1 MLRVGLTGGIA
12 CGKSTVAAMMSMLGC
27 HVLEADTIAHD
38 LIEPGQPAY
47 DEVVR
52 EFGSTILAADQ
63 RVDRAI
69 VARIVFSDPA
79 RLEALNRIV
88 HPRVLQVTDKEFER
102 ISATDPSGVAVLAA
116 ALLIEAGYDAHLDRL
131 VVVWCR
137 PEQQIV
143 RLTDHASG
151 RGMTRAEADHRIAA
165 QMPLDRKKAM
175 ADDLIDASGTL
186 DATRRQ
192 VSALVARLKRLA
204 AEGTAPAEER
214 IAP

>member
-12 CGKSTVAAMMSMLGC
+12 CGKSTVAAMMNMLGC
-27 HVLEADTIAHD
+27 HVLEADNLAHD

-52 EFGSTILAADQ
+52 EFGEGILAEDK
-63 RVDRAI
+63 RIDRALL
-69 VARIVFSDPA
+69 ARIVFGKPEHLD
-79 RLEALNRIV
+79 ALNKIV
-88 HPRVLQVTDKEFER
+88 HPRVLEVTDKEFER
-102 ISATDPSGVAVLAA
+102 IARTDPSGVAVLAA
-116 ALLIEAGYDAHLDRL
+116 ALLIEASYDAHLDRL

-151 RGMTRAEADHRIAA
+151 RGMKRAEAEQRIAA

-186 DATRRQ
+186 DTTRRQ
-192 VSALVARLKRLA
+192 VTALVERLKQIA
-204 AEGTAPAEER
+204 AGAVHT
-214 IAP
+214 

>member
-27 HVLEADTIAHD
+27 HVLEADNLAHD
-38 LIEPGQPAY
+38 LIEPGRPAY

-52 EFGSTILAADQ
+52 EFGAGILSDDK

-69 VARIVFSDPA
+69 LARIVFSEPA
-79 RLEALNRIV
+79 RLEVLNRIV
-88 HPRVLQVTDKEFER
+88 HPRVLEVTDKEFER
-102 ISATDPSGVAVLAA
+102 IAAADPSGVAVLAA
-116 ALLIEAGYDAHLDRL
+116 ALLIEARYDAHLDRL

-151 RGMTRAEADHRIAA
+151 RGMTRAEADRRIAA

-204 AEGTAPAEER
+204 GESAAAGEER
-214 IAP
+214 KSS

>member
-1 MLRVGLTGGIA
+1 
-12 CGKSTVAAMMSMLGC
+12 
-27 HVLEADTIAHD
+27 VLEADTLAHD

-52 EFGSTILAADQ
+52 EFGAGILADDK

-69 VARIVFSDPA
+69 LARIVFAEPA

-102 ISATDPSGVAVLAA
+102 LAAADPSGVAVLAA

-151 RGMTRAEADHRIAA
+151 RGMTRAEADARIAA

-204 AEGTAPAEER
+204 GEAAPAGEER
-214 IAP
+214 KSP

>member
-27 HVLEADTIAHD
+27 HVLEADTLAHD
-38 LIEPGQPAY
+38 LIEPGQAAY

-52 EFGSTILAADQ
+52 EFGAGILAADK
-63 RVDRAI
+63 RVDRASL
-69 VARIVFSDPA
+69 ARIVFGDAA
-79 RLEALNRIV
+79 RLEALNAIV
-88 HPRVLQVTDKEFER
+88 HPRVLEVTDKEFER
-102 ISATDPSGVAVLAA
+102 LRRDDPSGVAVLAA

-151 RGMTRAEADHRIAA
+151 RGMTRAEAEQRIAA

-192 VSALVARLKRLA
+192 VSALVNRLKLLA
-204 AEGTAPAEER
+204 AQAGAADER
-214 IAP
+214 KSP

>member
-1 MLRVGLTGGIA
+1 
-12 CGKSTVAAMMSMLGC
+12 
-27 HVLEADTIAHD
+27 VLEADTIAHD

-52 EFGSTILAADQ
+52 EFGRDILSDDK

-69 VARIVFSDPA
+69 LARVVFSDPA
-79 RLEALNRIV
+79 RLDALNRII
-88 HPRVLQVTDKEFER
+88 HPRVLEVTDKEFER
-102 ISATDPSGVAVLAA
+102 IAATDPAGVAVLAA

-204 AEGTAPAEER
+204 AEGTAAAEER

>member
-27 HVLEADTIAHD
+27 HVLEADTLAHD

-52 EFGSTILAADQ
+52 EFGAAILADDK
-63 RVDRAI
+63 RVDRAAL
-69 VARIVFSDPA
+69 ARIVFTEPS
-79 RLEALNRIV
+79 RLEVLNKIV
-88 HPRVLQVTDKEFER
+88 HPRVLEVTDKEFER
-102 ISATDPSGVAVLAA
+102 IGRDDPSGIAVLAA
-116 ALLIEAGYDAHLDRL
+116 ALLIEAAYDAHLDRL

-137 PEQQIV
+137 PEQQII

-151 RGMTRAEADHRIAA
+151 RGMTRAEAEQRIAA

-175 ADDLIDASGTL
+175 ADDLVDASGTL

-192 VSALVARLKRLA
+192 VTALVNRLKLVASQGISA
-204 AEGTAPAEER
+204 AGER
-214 IAP
+214 KSS

>member
-27 HVLEADTIAHD
+27 HVLEADTLAHD

-52 EFGSTILAADQ
+52 EFGPGILAEDK
-63 RVDRAI
+63 RVDRAAL
-69 VARIVFSDPA
+69 ARIVFGNPA
-79 RLEALNRIV
+79 RLETLNKIV
-88 HPRVLQVTDKEFER
+88 HPRVLAVTDKEFER
-102 ISATDPSGVAVLAA
+102 IAREDPSGLAVLAA

-151 RGMTRAEADHRIAA
+151 RGMTRAEAEQRIAA

-175 ADDLIDASGTL
+175 ADDLVDASGTL

-192 VSALVARLKRLA
+192 VSALVNRLKLIA
-204 AEGTAPAEER
+204 TLPAQGDQR
-214 IAP
+214 KAI

>member
-27 HVLEADTIAHD
+27 HVLEADTLAHD

-47 DEVVR
+47 EEVVR
-52 EFGSTILAADQ
+52 YFGPEILAADK
-63 RVDRAI
+63 RIDRAI
-69 VARIVFSDPA
+69 LARIVFGAPA
-79 RLEALNRIV
+79 RLEALNAIV
-88 HPRVLQVTDKEFER
+88 HPRVLEVTDKEFER
-102 ISATDPSGVAVLAA
+102 LRREDPPGVAVLAA

-151 RGMTRAEADHRIAA
+151 RGMTRAEAEQRIAA

-192 VSALVARLKRLA
+192 VTALVNRLKLLA
-204 AEGTAPAEER
+204 AQPGAADER
-214 IAP
+214 KSL

>member
-27 HVLEADTIAHD
+27 HVLEADTLAHD

-47 DEVVR
+47 EEVVR
-52 EFGSTILAADQ
+52 YFGPEILAADK
-63 RVDRAI
+63 RIDRAI
-69 VARIVFSDPA
+69 LARIVFGAPA
-79 RLEALNRIV
+79 RLEALNAIV
-88 HPRVLQVTDKEFER
+88 HPRVLEVTDKEFER
-102 ISATDPSGVAVLAA
+102 LRREDPSGVAVLAA

-151 RGMTRAEADHRIAA
+151 RGMTRAEAEQRIAA

-192 VSALVARLKRLA
+192 VTALVNRLKLLA
-204 AEGTAPAEER
+204 AQPGAADER
-214 IAP
+214 KSS

>member
-27 HVLEADTIAHD
+27 HVLEADTLAHD

-47 DEVVR
+47 EEVVR
-52 EFGSTILAADQ
+52 YFGPEILAADK
-63 RVDRAI
+63 RIDRAI
-69 VARIVFSDPA
+69 LARIVFGAPA
-79 RLEALNRIV
+79 RLEALNAIV
-88 HPRVLQVTDKEFER
+88 HPRVLEVTDKEFER
-102 ISATDPSGVAVLAA
+102 LRREDPPGVAVLAA

-151 RGMTRAEADHRIAA
+151 RGMTRAEAEQRIAA

-192 VSALVARLKRLA
+192 VTALVNRLKLLA
-204 AEGTAPAEER
+204 AQPGAADER
-214 IAP
+214 KSS

>member
-12 CGKSTVAAMMSMLGC
+12 CGKSTVAAMMSMVGC
-27 HVLEADTIAHD
+27 HVLEADNLAHD

-52 EFGSTILAADQ
+52 EFGTGILAADK
-63 RVDRAI
+63 RVDRAAL
-69 VARIVFSDPA
+69 ARIVFADGA
-79 RLEALNRIV
+79 RLLALNHIV
-88 HPRVLQVTDKEFER
+88 HPRVLEVTDKEFER
-102 ISATDPSGVAVLAA
+102 LAVADPSGVAVLAA

-151 RGMTRAEADHRIAA
+151 RGMTRAEAEQRIAA

-186 DATRRQ
+186 DSTRRQ
-192 VSALVARLKRLA
+192 VTALVARLKRLA
-204 AEGTAPAEER
+204 AEGNSAGEER
-214 IAP
+214 TSA

>member
-1 MLRVGLTGGIA
+1 
-12 CGKSTVAAMMSMLGC
+12 
-27 HVLEADTIAHD
+27 
-38 LIEPGQPAY
+38 
-47 DEVVR
+47 
-52 EFGSTILAADQ
+52 
-63 RVDRAI
+63 
-69 VARIVFSDPA
+69 
-79 RLEALNRIV
+79 
-88 HPRVLQVTDKEFER
+88 
-102 ISATDPSGVAVLAA
+102 VLAA

-204 AEGTAPAEER
+204 AEGTAAAEER